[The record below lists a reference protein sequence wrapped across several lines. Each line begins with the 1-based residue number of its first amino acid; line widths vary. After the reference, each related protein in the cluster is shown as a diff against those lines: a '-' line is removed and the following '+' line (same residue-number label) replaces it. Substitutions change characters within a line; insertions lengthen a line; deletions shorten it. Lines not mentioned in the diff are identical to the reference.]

1 MLAIGSCETEV
12 ERKIVR
18 PRAVYARRVTKR
30 TQRAG
35 SARTGT
41 VRAMSPVPIAPRIEG
56 ALTAAVAGNL
66 LDDRQLTQL
75 TISADLAGHAL
86 RGLDVSACRFE
97 GARLT
102 GADLQGARIVDSVF
116 VDCELSG
123 TALSDA
129 VLTRVELRNC
139 RMSGMILSSA
149 KLRDVRANECKIDSL
164 SMRMATTERMYL
176 ERCLLRD
183 ADFAGSRLELSRLF
197 DCDLTAADFSKT
209 TFRDVRFHGSELGG
223 LRGIEHLRGIV
234 IDQQQMHDF
243 ALGLFAAH
251 DVTIDDEREPTAR
264 S

>member
-1 MLAIGSCETEV
+1 M
-12 ERKIVR
+12 VR
-18 PRAVYARRVTKR
+18 PRAVYARSVTNSTRAHVKR
-30 TQRAG
+30 TPRAV
-35 SARTGT
+35 T
-41 VRAMSPVPIAPRIEG
+41 VRAMSPTPIAPKIED
-56 ALTAAVAGNL
+56 ACTAAELGDL
-66 LDDRQLTQL
+66 LDDRQWTQL
-75 TISADLAGHAL
+75 AISADLGGQAL

-129 VLTRVELRNC
+129 VLTRVEMRNC

-149 KLRDVRANECKIDSL
+149 KLRDVRATECKIDAL
-164 SMRMATTERMYL
+164 SMRMATTERMHL

-209 TFRDVRFHGSELGG
+209 TLRDVRFHGSELGG

-234 IDQQQMHDF
+234 IDEQQMHDF
-243 ALGLFAAH
+243 ALGLLAAH
-251 DVTIDDEREPTAR
+251 DVTINDEREPTPR
-264 S
+264 T